1 MHAAIKK
8 IGNSSGILI
17 PKPMLAQL
25 GAMPGDRVDITFADG
40 KLIIEFI
47 SPRAGWAED
56 AKKIAEAGDDML
68 VWPEFSNAGDDD
80 LQW

>member
-17 PKPMLAQL
+17 PKPMLTQL
-25 GAMPGDRVDITFADG
+25 GAVPGDSVDITFADG
-40 KLIIEFI
+40 KLIIEF
-47 SPRAGWAED
+47 SLPRAGWAED
-56 AKKIAEAGDDML
+56 AKKIAEAGDDAL